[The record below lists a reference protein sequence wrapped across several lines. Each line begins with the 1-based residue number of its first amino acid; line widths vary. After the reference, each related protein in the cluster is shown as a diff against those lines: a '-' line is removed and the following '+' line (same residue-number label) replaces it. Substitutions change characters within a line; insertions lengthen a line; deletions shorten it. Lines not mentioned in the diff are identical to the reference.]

1 MCGIASY
8 YNNVF
13 KNMNIAAKPLAPP
26 VAEGARDHTIS
37 ICKGIAIILMVV
49 GHVEAPE
56 LLTNFIYTFHMPL
69 FFIAAGYFFSR
80 KWLDRPWEFCV
91 RRVKGLYVP
100 FLTWALVF
108 LALHNVLFYFGVL
121 NEQYG
126 NWTGGVTHPYSW
138 DDAAQRLIN
147 IVFSMSG
154 YDEFMAGAFWF
165 FRGLLVAS
173 VLFLI
178 LYKLLDRHTRVR
190 GDMAV
195 VIICVMALAFTAF
208 RIFFNARIQTI
219 PNGGMREIWG
229 LFFFAVGYLMCRY
242 GGYVPRRRCLTALL
256 FGLMCLAAYLHLCGM
271 NNSGTMR
278 DVLTLPLTGLT
289 GFVVTYRVSAF
300 IHAGHL
306 GSRLR
311 RLLVYI
317 GENTLYIFIF
327 HIVAFK
333 AVSLLKILY
342 YDLDW
347 EQMGC
352 HMVIHYNHLDFFWV
366 LYSVA
371 GVALPLLGLEG
382 VRRLRRRLRK
392 A

>member
-1 MCGIASY
+1 MCGNASY

-13 KNMNIAAKPLAPP
+13 KDMNIAAKPLAPP
-26 VAEGARDHTIS
+26 VADGARDYTIS

-108 LALHNVLFYFGVL
+108 WALHNVLFYFGVL

-154 YDEFMAGAFWF
+154 YDEFLAGAFWF

-173 VLFLI
+173 ILFLI
-178 LYKLLDRHTRVR
+178 LYKLLDGCAWLR
-190 GDMAV
+190 GDTAV
-195 VIICVMALAFTAF
+195 VLICVIALAFTAF

-229 LFFFAVGYLMCRY
+229 LFFFGAGYLMCRY
-242 GGYVPRRRCLTALL
+242 GGYVPRRWWLTLAL
-256 FGLMCLAAYLHLCGM
+256 FGLMCLAAVLHLCGM

-278 DVLTLPLTGLT
+278 DVLTLPLTGLI
-289 GFVVTYRVSAF
+289 GFIVTYRVSAF

-306 GSRLR
+306 GVRLR

-333 AVSLLKILY
+333 VVSLLKILY

-347 EQMGC
+347 GQMGC

>member
-1 MCGIASY
+1 M
-8 YNNVF
+8 
-13 KNMNIAAKPLAPP
+13 
-26 VAEGARDHTIS
+26 
-37 ICKGIAIILMVV
+37 
-49 GHVEAPE
+49 
-56 LLTNFIYTFHMPL
+56 
-69 FFIAAGYFFSR
+69 FFA
-80 KWLDRPWEFCV
+80 
-91 RRVKGLYVP
+91 
-100 FLTWALVF
+100 FLTV
-108 LALHNVLFYFGVL
+108 
-121 NEQYG
+121 
-126 NWTGGVTHPYSW
+126 
-138 DDAAQRLIN
+138 
-147 IVFSMSG
+147 
-154 YDEFMAGAFWF
+154 
-165 FRGLLVAS
+165 
-173 VLFLI
+173 
-178 LYKLLDRHTRVR
+178 KL
-190 GDMAV
+190 
-195 VIICVMALAFTAF
+195 
-208 RIFFNARIQTI
+208 
-219 PNGGMREIWG
+219 P
-229 LFFFAVGYLMCRY
+229 
-242 GGYVPRRRCLTALL
+242 TALL

-382 VRRLRRRLRK
+382 VRRLRSRLRK